1 MKYSIILIVFFVINF
16 GALGI
21 GKLLMGNGAQSEWYL
36 SLNKAPWTP
45 PGWVFGVAWSVIMI
59 CFSIYMAQL
68 YMIDKSAQVI
78 VLFIVQVLLNVGWN
92 YMFFNQH
99 KIGMGLII
107 ITSLSLLM
115 IYFLVAFQ
123 SQLHLLSLLVVPYV
137 LWLLIA
143 TSLNYYIFSNN

>member
-68 YMIDKSAQVI
+68 YTVDKSAQVI

-123 SQLHLLSLLVVPYV
+123 SQLHLLSLLVVPYI